1 MIKIR
6 AFYKFVAMTPER
18 ADEVTAHI
26 KALCEELGLKGAITF
41 ATEGINGTVS
51 ATPENM
57 DSFWNAL
64 SSLPEFPDVEY
75 KDSEFHEHPFR
86 KLRIRH
92 RKEIITI
99 KDPRVDPTKLV
110 GTYVDPKDWNDLI
123 SDPEVLV
130 LDTRNHYEYVEGTF
144 EGAVDPKTRNF
155 SHLPSWVD
163 ENLDPSKVKKVAM
176 FCTGGIRC
184 EKASAMMMQRGF
196 KEVYHLKG
204 GILKYL
210 EEIPAEESKFEGSCF
225 IFDDRDAIL
234 TGLGA
239 EKRKF
244 DQNKLDDSVEYYRP
258 VEANV

>member
-1 MIKIR
+1 MVAIR
-6 AFYKFVAMTPER
+6 AFYKFVAMSPER
-18 ADEVTAHI
+18 ADEVTALL
-26 KALCEELGLKGAITF
+26 KSRCEELEFKGAITI

-51 ATPENM
+51 ASPENM
-57 DSFWNAL
+57 AVFWAEL
-64 SSLPEFPDVEY
+64 SALPEFGDVDY
-75 KDSEFHEHPFR
+75 KDSSHGEHPFR

-99 KDPRVDPTKLV
+99 KDPSVDPTTMV
-110 GTYVDPKDWNDLI
+110 GTYVTPAEWNDLLA
-123 SDPEVLV
+123 DPDVFV

-155 SHLPSWVD
+155 SHLPAWVD
-163 ENLDPSKVKKVAM
+163 ANLDPTKIKKVAM

-184 EKASAMMMQRGF
+184 EKASALMMGRGF
-196 KEVYHLKG
+196 SEVYHLKG

-210 EEIPAEESKFEGSCF
+210 EEIPEEESKFQGSCF

-234 TGLGA
+234 TGLES

-244 DQNKLDDSVEYYRP
+244 DQNKLDDSVEYFRP
-258 VEANV
+258 

>member
-1 MIKIR
+1 MFAIR

-18 ADEVTAHI
+18 ADEVTAEV
-26 KALCEELGLKGAITF
+26 KALCESLSFKGAITF

-51 ATPENM
+51 ATHENM
-57 DSFWNAL
+57 DIFWKAL
-64 SSLPEFPDVEY
+64 SAMPEFGTVDY
-75 KDSEFHEHPFR
+75 KDAEHEVQPFK

-99 KDPRVDPTKLV
+99 KDPAVDPTKIV
-110 GTYVDPKDWNDLI
+110 GTYVEPKDWNNLI

-130 LDTRNHYEYVEGTF
+130 LDTRNHYEVVEGSF
-144 EGAVDPKTRNF
+144 EGAVDPQTRNF

-163 ENLDPSKVKKVAM
+163 QNLDPTKVKKVAM

-184 EKASAMMMQRGF
+184 EKASALMLQRGF

-210 EEIPAEESKFEGSCF
+210 EEIPEEESKFEGSCF

-234 TGLGA
+234 TGLKA

-244 DQNKLDDSVEYYRP
+244 DQNKLDENVKYFEP
-258 VEANV
+258 VKN

>member
-1 MIKIR
+1 MFVIR

-18 ADEVTAHI
+18 ADFVTGQV
-26 KALCEELGLKGAITF
+26 KLLCESYGFKGAITF

-51 ATPENM
+51 ATALAMEE
-57 DSFWNAL
+57 FWAAL
-64 SSLPEFPDVEY
+64 TAYPEFAELDY
-75 KDSEFHEHPFR
+75 KDASHEVQPFG

-99 KDPRVDPTKLV
+99 KDPSVKPAELV
-110 GTYVDPKDWNDLI
+110 GTYVSPADWNDLI

-130 LDTRNHYEYVEGTF
+130 LDTRNHYEVVEGSF

-155 SHLPSWVD
+155 SHLPAWVD
-163 ENLDPSKVKKVAM
+163 ANLDPTKVKKVAM

-184 EKASAMMMQRGF
+184 EKASALMLQRGF

-225 IFDDRDAIL
+225 IFDERDTVK
-234 TGLGA
+234 TGLA
-239 EKRKF
+239 VEKRKF
-244 DQNKLDDSVEYYRP
+244 DQNELDETAEFFVPR
-258 VEANV
+258 

>member
-1 MIKIR
+1 MIAIR

-18 ADEVTAHI
+18 ADEVTAQI
-26 KALCEELGLKGAITF
+26 KALCEELEFKGAITF

-51 ATPENM
+51 ASPENM
-57 DSFWNAL
+57 EAFWRAL
-64 SSLPEFPDVEY
+64 TSLPEFPDVDY
-75 KDSEFHEHPFR
+75 KDSSHEEHPFR

-99 KDPRVDPTKLV
+99 KDPAVDPTKVV
-110 GTYVDPKDWNDLI
+110 GTYVSPAEWNDLI
-123 SDPEVLV
+123 SDPDVLV

-144 EGAVDPKTRNF
+144 EGAVDPNTRNF
-155 SHLPSWVD
+155 SHLPAWVD
-163 ENLDPSKVKKVAM
+163 QNLDPSKVKKVAM

-184 EKASAMMMQRGF
+184 EKASAMMLQRGF

-210 EEIPAEESKFEGSCF
+210 EEIPEGESKFTGSCF

-234 TGLGA
+234 TGLKS

-244 DQNKLDDSVEYYRP
+244 DQNKLDETVEYYRP
-258 VEANV
+258 S

>member
-1 MIKIR
+1 MLTIR

-18 ADEVTAHI
+18 ADEVTAQV
-26 KALCEELGLKGAITF
+26 KALCEGLEFKGAITF

-51 ATPENM
+51 ATPESM
-57 DSFWNAL
+57 DEFWAFLN
-64 SSLPEFPDVEY
+64 SMPEFTDVGF
-75 KDSEFHEHPFR
+75 KDSSHEQHPFR

-99 KDPRVDPTKLV
+99 KDPAVDPTKLV
-110 GTYVDPKDWNDLI
+110 GTYVEPKDWNDLI
-123 SDPEVLV
+123 SDPDVLV
-130 LDTRNHYEYVEGTF
+130 LDTRNHYEVVEGSF
-144 EGAVDPKTRNF
+144 ENAVDPQTRNF
-155 SHLPSWVD
+155 SHLPAWVD
-163 ENLDPSKVKKVAM
+163 ENVDPTKVKKVAM

-184 EKASAMMMQRGF
+184 EKASALMLQRGF

-210 EEIPAEESKFEGSCF
+210 EEIPEEQSKFEGSCF

-234 TGLGA
+234 TGLQA

-244 DQNKLDDSVEYYRP
+244 DQNKLDETVEYFKP
-258 VEANV
+258 VKNA